1 MPIIIPSMP
10 TRVAAGAPGRV
21 VVFARA
27 PLPGRAK
34 TRLIPALGAHGAARV
49 HRQLVMRTLATV
61 SSAAATREGAGVTLR
76 VAPQVGHPLFERLRR
91 AHGLRLRAQR
101 GADLGQ
107 RMHHAL
113 AAELCACP
121 AAVLVGSDCPGLRTD
136 DISTALGALS
146 DPAAGV
152 DAVLGP
158 ALDGGYWLIGL
169 RRPAMG
175 LFQGVEWGS
184 GHVAA
189 QTRQRLR
196 RLGWR
201 WLELPARADLDRPA
215 DWLGSGFQPWRGG
228 NALPAGRGDV

>member
-1 MPIIIPSMP
+1 MPIILPPMP
-10 TRVAAGAPGRV
+10 THVAAAAPGKL

-27 PLPGRAK
+27 PLPGRTK
-34 TRLIPALGAHGAARV
+34 TRLIPALGAYGAMRV
-49 HRQLVMRTLATV
+49 HQQLVMRTLATV
-61 SSAAATREGAGVTLR
+61 SSAAATRGGAGVTLR
-76 VAPQVGHPLFERLRR
+76 VAPQVGHPLFQRLRR
-91 AHGLRLRAQR
+91 AHGLRLRVQR

-113 AAELCACP
+113 TTELRTCP
-121 AAVLVGSDCPGLRTD
+121 AAVLVGSDCPGLRAD
-136 DISTALGALS
+136 DIDTALDALS
-146 DPAAGV
+146 DPVAGV

-169 RRPAMG
+169 RQPAMG

-184 GHVAA
+184 GQVAA

-228 NALPAGRGDV
+228 NALPAGRREV